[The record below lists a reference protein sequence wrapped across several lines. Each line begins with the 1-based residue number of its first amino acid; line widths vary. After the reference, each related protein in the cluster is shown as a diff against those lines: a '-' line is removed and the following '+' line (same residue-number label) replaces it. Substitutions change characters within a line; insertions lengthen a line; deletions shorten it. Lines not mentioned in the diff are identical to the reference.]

1 MKNLFKKIGAL
12 LVAAVMVL
20 SMCTAA
26 FADAGTDGVVGTSD
40 DTGVITVEG
49 VTDTNVKV
57 KAYPIVLATYDN
69 NKNFSGYEVVN
80 NYKITDTT
88 NYAPTPDELA
98 TIAEYVH
105 SDKFATG
112 TNKTVYTLMLNE
124 NNYSGNVPVGMY
136 LVLVEGASVATYNP
150 AVVSV
155 NYVNNGDAN
164 VIQPG
169 DVVFNKDNQIM
180 GGHTVVKKNDN
191 PTVDK
196 NITNPNEKDEDGNSK
211 GTSVNIG
218 DTVKYKVKVK
228 SIPAY
233 TGKHPELNVVDT
245 LSKGLTFKE
254 GSLAVKIGDATL
266 VQGTDYTLEKSVNA
280 DKTTTI
286 TVNFVVNDNY
296 TLNKQT
302 EGEDVNYLYVGKTAE
317 ITYEAI
323 LNKDAV
329 INVGETD
336 NSNNVV
342 LNYTKD
348 STTTNNKG
356 KDEKKTYT
364 YTFDIDGNVTGEI
377 LTKKATDTKAALP
390 GAKFTVYK
398 DKACTNVYTNTYKES
413 DDAQAKTFDGTVIS
427 DSKGQLHITGLAAGT
442 YYLKETKAPD
452 NYTLNTHVFTVEIKA
467 SYNDEGKLI
476 SWTVKIDNDA
486 NKTSTFTVENNKVN
500 SAISKT
506 DIMNTKLSTLPS
518 TGGMGTYLFTI
529 IGVVVMAGAAG
540 AFFISRRKGS
550 EE

>member
-57 KAYPIVLATYDN
+57 MAYPIVLATYDN

-98 TIAEYVH
+98 TIADYVH
-105 SDKFATG
+105 SSEFATG
-112 TNKTVYTLMLNE
+112 TNKTVYTLTLNNE
-124 NNYSGNVPVGMY
+124 KNYIGNVPVGMY

-155 NYVNNGDAN
+155 NYVKNGDAN
-164 VIQPG
+164 AIQPG
-169 DVVFNKDNQIM
+169 GVAFNKENQIM
-180 GGHTVVKKNDN
+180 GGVTVVKKSDEPN
-191 PTVDK
+191 VDK
-196 NITNPNEKDEDGNSK
+196 IITNPTEKDKDGKAN

-218 DTVKYKVKVK
+218 DTVKYQVTVNP
-228 SIPAY
+228 IPDY
-233 TGKHPELNVVDT
+233 RGNHPVLNVVDT
-245 LSKGLTFKE
+245 LSAGLTFKDNSLKVKVD
-254 GSLAVKIGDATL
+254 GSELIA
-266 VQGTDYTLEKSVNA
+266 GTDYTFVKSGNE
-280 DKTTTI
+280 I
-286 TVNFVVNDNY
+286 TVNFVVDGKY
-296 TLNKQT
+296 TLNR
-302 EGEDVNYLYVGKTAE
+302 YAGKVAV
-317 ITYEAI
+317 ITYEAT
-323 LNKDAV
+323 LNEKAA
-329 INVGETD
+329 IN
-336 NSNNVV
+336 NSGNTNDVK

-348 STTTNNKG
+348 SKVDG
-356 KDEKKTYT
+356 QDGEKTDTTYT
-364 YTFDIDGNVTGEI
+364 YTFDIDGSVTGGI
-377 LTKKATDTKAALP
+377 LTKKATDTNAALA

-398 DKACTNVYTNTYKES
+398 DLDCTQKYTNTYKES
-413 DDAQAKTFDGTVIS
+413 DNAQAKTFDGTVTS
-427 DSKGQLHITGLAAGT
+427 DNKGQLHITGLAAGT
-442 YYLKETKAPD
+442 YYLKETEAPD
-452 NYTLNTHVFTVEIKA
+452 GYTLNTHVFTVVIKA
-467 SYNDEGKLI
+467 SYNNDGILE
-476 SWTVKIDNDA
+476 SWTVTIDGA
-486 NKTSTFTVENNKVN
+486 ATSTFTVENGVLKKQ
-500 SAISKT
+500 AISST
-506 DIMNTKLSTLPS
+506 NIMNTKLSSLPS